1 MQKIFNPTIL
11 DIIKS
16 STELLAKKNIA
27 NPRLNVELL
36 LCEVMDCDRV
46 KLYLDFEK
54 PLSKNELELYREWF
68 KRRLNHEPLQY
79 ITGHAYFY
87 GYRFKVD
94 ENVLIPRPET
104 EVLVEKVLEDINNYP
119 KESLNILEIG
129 TGSGCIAIS
138 LAKKLNEKKF
148 NEKTINYNIVAIDI
162 SMEALAVA
170 KYNLEKLDPSND
182 KVSFVEKDIFSVDN
196 FNKDI
201 DYIIS
206 NPPYIPFIEFEN
218 LDDEVNKY
226 EPSAS
231 LTDYK
236 DGLTFYKKIL
246 ELYSNPVIKGKLF
259 FEIAYNQK
267 ENLEN
272 LLKEFPDLMPNFYK
286 DYSDNDRILEVN
298 K

>member
-1 MQKIFNPTIL
+1 MEKISNPTVL

-36 LCEVMDCDRV
+36 LCEVLDCDRV

-54 PLSKNELELYREWF
+54 PLTKNELELYREWF
-68 KRRLNHEPLQY
+68 KRRMNHEPLQY

-94 ENVLIPRPET
+94 ENVLIPRQDT
-104 EVLVEKVLEDINNYP
+104 EILVEKVLEDIKNGE
-119 KESLNILEIG
+119 KSILNILEIG
-129 TGSGCIAIS
+129 TGSGCISIA
-138 LAKKLNEKKF
+138 LGKKLDEK
-148 NEKTINYNIVAIDI
+148 EIEYNIVAIDV
-162 SMEALAVA
+162 SKDALKIAEYNIDALQGSKA
-170 KYNLEKLDPSND
+170 KI
-182 KVSFVEKDIFSVDN
+182 SFVEKDIFDIDN

-201 DYIIS
+201 DYIVS
-206 NPPYIPFIEFEN
+206 NPPYIPYAEFEG
-218 LDDEVNKY
+218 LDDEVNKF
-226 EPSAS
+226 EPTIS

-236 DGLTFYKKIL
+236 DGLSFYRKIL
-246 ELYSNPVIKGKLF
+246 ELYANPVITGKLF

-272 LLKEFPDLMPNFYK
+272 LLKEFNGLDFIFYK
-286 DYSDNDRILEVN
+286 DYNDNDRVLEVR

>member
-1 MQKIFNPTIL
+1 MERISNPTVL

-27 NPRLNVELL
+27 NPRLNVELM
-36 LCEVMDCDRV
+36 LCEVLDCDRV

-54 PLSKNELELYREWF
+54 PLTKNELDLYREWF

-87 GYRFKVD
+87 GYRFKVN
-94 ENVLIPRPET
+94 EQVLIPRQET
-104 EVLVEKVLEDINNYP
+104 EILVEKVLEDIKKNP
-119 KESLNILEIG
+119 KENLSILEIG
-129 TGSGCIAIS
+129 TGSGCISIAIG
-138 LAKKLNEKKF
+138 KKLDELGMK
-148 NEKTINYNIVAIDI
+148 YNIVAIDI
-162 SMEALAVA
+162 SKEALDVA
-170 KYNLEKLDPSND
+170 AYNLDKIEGSNEKI
-182 KVSFVEKDIFSVDN
+182 SFVEKDIFEIDT

-201 DYIIS
+201 DYIVS
-206 NPPYIPFIEFEN
+206 NPPYIPYAEFEGLN
-218 LDDEVNKY
+218 EEVNKY
-226 EPSAS
+226 EPTIS

-246 ELYSNPVIKGKLF
+246 GLYSSPVITGKLF

-267 ENLEN
+267 KNLEN
-272 LLKEFPDLMPNFYK
+272 LLKDFPNVTGKFFK
-286 DYSDNDRILEVN
+286 DYSDNDRVLEVS

>member
-1 MQKIFNPTIL
+1 MQKISNPTIL

-54 PLSKNELELYREWF
+54 PLSKNELDLYREWF
-68 KRRLNHEPLQY
+68 KRRLNFEPLQY

-87 GYRFKVD
+87 GYRFKVN
-94 ENVLIPRPET
+94 EHVLIPRQET
-104 EVLVEKVLEDINNYP
+104 EILVEKVLIDME
-119 KESLNILEIG
+119 ESKKDNLNILEIG

-138 LAKKLNEKKF
+138 IGKKLDEK
-148 NEKTINYNIVAIDI
+148 NISYNIVAIDI
-162 SMEALAVA
+162 SQQALEVA
-170 KYNLEKLDPSND
+170 EYNLDNINGNKEKI
-182 KVSFVEKDIFSVDN
+182 SFVEKDIFDIDN

-201 DYIIS
+201 DYIVS
-206 NPPYIPFIEFEN
+206 NPPYIPYTEFEG
-218 LDDEVNKY
+218 LDEEVNKY
-226 EPSAS
+226 EPTIS

-236 DGLTFYKKIL
+236 DGLSFYRKIL
-246 ELYSNPVIKGKLF
+246 ELYSNPVITGKLF

-267 ENLEN
+267 ANLEN
-272 LLKEFPDLMPNFYK
+272 LLKEFQSLKSKFDK
-286 DYSDNDRILEVN
+286 DYNDNDRVLEVS

>member
-1 MQKIFNPTIL
+1 MERISNPTVL

-27 NPRLNVELL
+27 NPRLNVELM
-36 LCEVMDCDRV
+36 LCEVLDCDRV

-54 PLSKNELELYREWF
+54 PLTKNELDLYREWF

-87 GYRFKVD
+87 GYRFKVN
-94 ENVLIPRPET
+94 EHVLIPRQET
-104 EVLVEKVLEDINNYP
+104 EILVEKVLEDIKNNP
-119 KESLNILEIG
+119 KENLSILEIG
-129 TGSGCIAIS
+129 TGSGCISIA
-138 LAKKLNEKKF
+138 LGKKLDELEMK
-148 NEKTINYNIVAIDI
+148 YNIVAIDI
-162 SMEALAVA
+162 SKDALDVA
-170 KYNLEKLDPSND
+170 AYNLEKIEGSNE
-182 KVSFVEKDIFSVDN
+182 KISFVEKDIFEIDT

-201 DYIIS
+201 DYIVS
-206 NPPYIPFIEFEN
+206 NPPYIPYAEFEGLN
-218 LDDEVNKY
+218 EEVNKY
-226 EPSAS
+226 EPTIS

-246 ELYSNPVIKGKLF
+246 GLYSSPVITGKLF

-267 ENLEN
+267 KNLEN
-272 LLKEFPDLMPNFYK
+272 LLKDFPSITGKFFK
-286 DYSDNDRILEVN
+286 DYSDNDRVLEVS